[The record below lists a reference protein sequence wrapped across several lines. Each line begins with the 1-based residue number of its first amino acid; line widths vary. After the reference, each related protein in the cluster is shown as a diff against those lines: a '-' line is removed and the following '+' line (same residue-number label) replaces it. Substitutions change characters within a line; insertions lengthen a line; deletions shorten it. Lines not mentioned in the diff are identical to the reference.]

1 MSRVGNRQNNQLR
14 NLTIEVGVNKHAE
27 GSALISFGDTKVL
40 CTASVS
46 TKLPSFLKG
55 TGSGWIT
62 AEYGMLPR
70 STAERMEREASRGKQ
85 SGRTQ
90 EIQRLIGR
98 SLRSVV
104 DLTKLGEN
112 QIKIDCD
119 VLQADGGTRVASI
132 SGGFVAMYLAMC
144 SLVENG
150 SIVEVP
156 IAEELAAVSCGL
168 IDGIPILD
176 LDYIEDSN
184 AEVDSNFAIT
194 SNNKLVEMQV
204 SSEKAPI
211 SREVANQLLDLAEIG
226 VAQIIAEQKRVL
238 GIP

>member
-1 MSRVGNRQNNQLR
+1 M
-14 NLTIEVGVNKHAE
+14 EAGVNKHAE
-27 GSALISFGDTKVL
+27 GSCLISFGDTRVI
-40 CTASVS
+40 CTASLS
-46 TKLPSFLKG
+46 SKLPGFLKG
-55 TGSGWIT
+55 TGQGWIT

-70 STAERMEREASRGKQ
+70 STAERMERESVKGKQ
-85 SGRTQ
+85 NGRTQ

-132 SGGFVAMYLAMC
+132 SGGFVAMYLAMQ
-144 SLVENG
+144 SLVRAG
-150 SIVEVP
+150 SIAEIP
-156 IAEELAAVSCGL
+156 IIEELAAVSCGVV
-168 IDGIPILD
+168 DGVPLLD

-194 SNNKLVEMQV
+194 SGGKLVEMQI
-204 SSEKAPI
+204 SSEKTPI
-211 SREVANQLLDLAEIG
+211 DRALANQLLDLAEIG

-238 GIP
+238 GI